1 MIIIGGYNETYYT
14 DNVVRYDIN
23 GIKTPLPSLRLGRLY
38 HGCFGYY
45 NDVGNLVSKNLYEL
59 AVFFPMSSLR
69 RNCMCFIIDTVYEYT
84 QFYLGFGGDRRIFN
98 RNCTIGGW
106 S

>member
-59 AVFFPMSSLR
+59 AVFFPCHPLEETVCVLLLIL
-69 RNCMCFIIDTVYEYT
+69 NTNTLNFI
-84 QFYLGFGGDRRIFN
+84 
-98 RNCTIGGW
+98 
-106 S
+106 